1 MIDAGD
7 GNGSAAA
14 SSPPLPHSPGQRAPA
29 ALAAPTTPTNTGQ
42 RSAVQSFLS
51 ESRLSFIARWKE
63 RWRPMMAAMLH
74 EPQLDPAML
83 REYGRLRRGGGS
95 DEGGG
100 DGVGGGSGGGS
111 GSGAGGDSLMM
122 HVDMDCFFVSVA
134 IRERPELANK
144 PVAVVSGSDA
154 TSEVCSANYV
164 ARSAGLRADMFV
176 RDALRAC
183 PSLVTIPTSPQ
194 LFEQCA
200 AVARLLYWSILSVE
214 HPAY

>member
-1 MIDAGD
+1 M
-7 GNGSAAA
+7 
-14 SSPPLPHSPGQRAPA
+14 
-29 ALAAPTTPTNTGQ
+29 GQ

-83 REYGRLRRGGGS
+83 LEYGRLRRGGGS

-122 HVDMDCFFVSVA
+122 HVDMDCFFVIIA
-134 IRERPELANK
+134 
-144 PVAVVSGSDA
+144 
-154 TSEVCSANYV
+154 
-164 ARSAGLRADMFV
+164 
-176 RDALRAC
+176 
-183 PSLVTIPTSPQ
+183 
-194 LFEQCA
+194 
-200 AVARLLYWSILSVE
+200 
-214 HPAY
+214 